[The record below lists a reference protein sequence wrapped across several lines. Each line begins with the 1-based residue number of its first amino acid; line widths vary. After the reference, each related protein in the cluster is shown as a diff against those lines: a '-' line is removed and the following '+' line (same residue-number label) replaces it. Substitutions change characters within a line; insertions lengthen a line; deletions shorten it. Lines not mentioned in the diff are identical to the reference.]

1 MLPLLSALAPNAA
14 ILIFTLG
21 VALIAIELN
30 RPGWILP
37 GALGLLLTLLA
48 SAGLYARHPSAEA
61 SLEIAACL
69 ALMLFRLTIR
79 LHWLVAALA
88 TIPLILAIA
97 HLVPPIPGPG
107 ISPGIAVV
115 CGLILGAGTIVLTG
129 IARRARQNKGLD

>member
-1 MLPLLSALAPNAA
+1 MLPLLSALSPNAA
-14 ILIFTLG
+14 FLILTLG
-21 VALIAIELN
+21 VALIALELN

-37 GALGLLLTLLA
+37 GALGVLLTLLA
-48 SAGLYARHPSAEA
+48 SAGLYARHPSPEA

-69 ALMLFRLTIR
+69 ILMLFRHIIR

-97 HLVPPIPGPG
+97 HLVPAVPGPA
-107 ISPGIAVV
+107 ISPWISVV